1 MKHII
6 IKKRIEPYNLIEG
19 VKKYYTVEDY
29 TFKGIDKFGILEN
42 FILKLNELQKT
53 NVAFGLYMK
62 NVNKFY
68 LAYSDEKINE
78 LKENLNKKVIDNILE
93 ITDDNVN
100 DIIYTDSRDEALSAI
115 DMGKAEASIII
126 S

>member
-1 MKHII
+1 MKHMI

-29 TFKGIDKFGILEN
+29 TFKGVDKFSILET
-42 FILKLNELQKT
+42 FISKLNEIQKT
-53 NVAFGLYMK
+53 SVAFGLYMK

-68 LAYSDEKINE
+68 LAYSDENIN
-78 LKENLNKKVIDNILE
+78 NLEDSLDKKVINNILE
-93 ITDDNVN
+93 ISDNQE
-100 DIIYTDSRDEALSAI
+100 DIICTDSRDEALSSI